1 MIFTLFKLLHP
12 DSVLW
17 YSTCTMNVS
26 LAYVPVSSFV
36 YIPFIFA
43 DSTSC
48 QFAVA
53 LCDGFPTFVLEI
65 V

>member
-1 MIFTLFKLLHP
+1 MIFMLFKLLQP
-12 DSVLW
+12 YSVLW
-17 YSTCTMNVS
+17 HSTCTMHVS
-26 LAYVPVSSFV
+26 LTYVTVSSFV

-43 DSTSC
+43 DSTMC

-53 LCDGFPTFVLEI
+53 LCDGFPTFVLEL